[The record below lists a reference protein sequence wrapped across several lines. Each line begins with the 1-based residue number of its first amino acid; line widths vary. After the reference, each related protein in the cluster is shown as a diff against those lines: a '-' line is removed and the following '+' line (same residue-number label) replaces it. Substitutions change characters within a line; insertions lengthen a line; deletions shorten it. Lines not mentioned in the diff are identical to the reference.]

1 MKIEKITPQ
10 IAGMLIGQKAE
21 LFWDGQLD
29 RTGTLIE
36 IQQENEGSNG
46 LGFDT
51 EEHGLLWYP
60 YKDVVFL
67 LRRLDNITEDEAR
80 ELYFASN
87 GITWETSYGALG
99 YRYDCLNNFWL
110 EQEEFYRA
118 GYERIIGNPAAW
130 LYLLGKGFDLFGL
143 IDSGLAKEIKP

>member
-67 LRRLDNITEDEAR
+67 LRRLDNITEYEAL
-80 ELYFASN
+80 ELHTIVYGFEFSGVTACKDWFAL
-87 GITWETSYGALG
+87 YGDDLQ
-99 YRYDCLNNFWL
+99 CTQI
-110 EQEEFYRA
+110 EQA
-118 GYERIIGNPAAW
+118 IGTPAAW
-130 LYLLGKGFDLFGL
+130 LYLLSKGFDLFGL